1 MPDVGKI
8 MTFDLAANTGFAKG
22 GPDARPS
29 FGSHAFASTGDNFG
43 RHQANVREWLTQIL
57 IVERPALIGYEQPS
71 LFGLTTPA
79 TVIKLCSY
87 ASTLE
92 ELCLKEHFDIPVR
105 QINPSKLKKF
115 WTGKGNA
122 RKEDMIAFARR
133 CGFMVANHDEAD
145 SVAMWHFMIDC
156 YGTPDQKKRVD
167 QMRFEVGM
175 GVGQRMAF

>member
-22 GPDARPS
+22 AGDARPS
-29 FGSHAFASTGDNFG
+29 FGSHAFTSTGDNFG

-57 IVERPALIGYEQPS
+57 TIERPTLIGYEQPS
-71 LFGLTTPA
+71 LFGITTPA

-92 ELCLKEHFDIPVR
+92 ELCLRENFNIPVR
-105 QINPSKLKKF
+105 QINPSQLKRF
-115 WTGKGNA
+115 WTTRGNA
-122 RKEDMIAFARR
+122 KKEDMVAFAKRY
-133 CGFMVANHDEAD
+133 GFMVSNHDEAD
-145 SVAMWHFMIDC
+145 AVAMWHFMLDC
-156 YGTPDQKKRVD
+156 YGTPEQKHRVE

-175 GVGQRMAF
+175 GRAQAVAF